1 MSRNAGAPGA
11 ESPVRLAGPSA
22 WRPIPVPHRLGQA
35 NRIEQFM
42 TMRYVV
48 GFDGSGPSE
57 AALAWT
63 IHRARH
69 EPAPIVLVHVAEG
82 DDGAMGEEYEDLAT
96 RRGAAML
103 SKRIDGLRRAHPEL
117 TVEGLAL
124 EGSVAWELARAVEP
138 ADLLIVGTHKTGFLH
153 GRVLGSRSVQIAA
166 AAPSS
171 VAVIPEVDLRF
182 RRGVVAGIDRAE
194 TAGAIAGLA
203 ADEAA
208 SRSDELSLME
218 AVTTVTPVQ
227 DRAPLAVAIVAAHQ
241 RHPALVIRSRTST
254 RPAAEA
260 LLDASRDKA
269 LLVLGP
275 GSLDPR
281 RSPIGS
287 VLHDVLLNLNAPVIV
302 ARPLGF
308 GGDPAMGSPRRDT
321 AASSA
326 PRS

>member
-1 MSRNAGAPGA
+1 
-11 ESPVRLAGPSA
+11 
-22 WRPIPVPHRLGQA
+22 
-35 NRIEQFM
+35 M
-42 TMRYVV
+42 TIRYVV

-63 IHRARH
+63 IQRAQH
-69 EPAPIVLVHVAEG
+69 EPAAIVLVHVAEG
-82 DDGAMGEEYEDLAT
+82 DDGSMGKDYENLTA
-96 RRGAAML
+96 RHGAALL
-103 SKRIDGLRRAHPEL
+103 SRRIDKLRRAHPEL

-124 EGSVAWELARAVEP
+124 EGSVVWELAGAVEP

-182 RRGVVAGIDRAE
+182 RRGVVAGIDRSE
-194 TAGAIAGLA
+194 TADAIASLA

-218 AVTTVTPVQ
+218 AVSPSAPSH
-227 DRAPLAVAIVAAHQ
+227 DRTPLAVAAVAAHR
-241 RHPALVIRSRTST
+241 RHPALLIRSRTSN

-302 ARPLGF
+302 ARPLASSEDGVT
-308 GGDPAMGSPRRDT
+308 GSPQQDT
-321 AASSA
+321 AAS
-326 PRS
+326 PTLRG

>member
-1 MSRNAGAPGA
+1 
-11 ESPVRLAGPSA
+11 
-22 WRPIPVPHRLGQA
+22 
-35 NRIEQFM
+35 M

-48 GFDGSGPSE
+48 GFDGSSPSE

-63 IHRARH
+63 IHRARQ

-82 DDGAMGEEYEDLAT
+82 DDGAMGGEYEDLAV

-103 SKRIDGLRRAHPEL
+103 SKRIDRLRRSNPEL
-117 TVEGLAL
+117 TVEGLAV
-124 EGSVAWELARAVEP
+124 EGSVAWELGRAVEP
-138 ADLLIVGTHKTGFLH
+138 ADLLVVGTHKTGFLH

-194 TAGAIAGLA
+194 TADAIARLA

-218 AVTTVTPVQ
+218 AVSTTAPPQ
-227 DRAPLAVAIVAAHQ
+227 DRTPLAVAIVAARE
-241 RHPALVIRSRTST
+241 RHPSLVVRSRTST

-287 VLHDVLLNLNAPVIV
+287 VLHDVLLNLNAPVMV
-302 ARPLGF
+302 ARPLDVGAV
-308 GGDPAMGSPRRDT
+308 PATESPRQDT
-321 AASSA
+321 ADSPA

>member
-1 MSRNAGAPGA
+1 
-11 ESPVRLAGPSA
+11 
-22 WRPIPVPHRLGQA
+22 
-35 NRIEQFM
+35 M

-63 IHRARH
+63 IHRTRQ

-82 DDGAMGEEYEDLAT
+82 DDGSMGKEYEDLTA
-96 RRGAAML
+96 RHGAAML
-103 SKRIDGLRRAHPEL
+103 SQRIDALRHSHPEL

-124 EGSVAWELARAVEP
+124 EGSVAWELAGAAES
-138 ADLLIVGTHKTGFLH
+138 ADLLVVGTHKTGFLH
-153 GRVLGSRSVQIAA
+153 GRALGSRSVQIAA

-171 VAVIPEVDLRF
+171 VAVIPEMDLRF
-182 RRGVVAGIDRAE
+182 RRGVVAGVDRVE
-194 TAGAIAGLA
+194 TAAAVAGFA

-208 SRSDELSLME
+208 ARSDELSLME
-218 AVTTVTPVQ
+218 AVATTTPVQ
-227 DRAPLAVAIVAAHQ
+227 DEAPLAVALVAAHQ

-302 ARPLGF
+302 ARPVVA
-308 GGDPAMGSPRRDT
+308 DPAIATGSTQPGRAVSPGSRG
-321 AASSA
+321 
-326 PRS
+326 

>member
-1 MSRNAGAPGA
+1 
-11 ESPVRLAGPSA
+11 
-22 WRPIPVPHRLGQA
+22 
-35 NRIEQFM
+35 M

-63 IHRARH
+63 IQRARE

-82 DDGAMGEEYEDLAT
+82 DDGSMGRDYENLTA
-96 RRGAAML
+96 RRGAALL
-103 SKRIDGLRRAHPEL
+103 SQRIDKLRRAHPEL

-138 ADLLIVGTHKTGFLH
+138 VDLLVVGTHKTGFLH
-153 GRVLGSRSVQIAA
+153 GRALGSRSVQIAA
-166 AAPSS
+166 AASSS

-182 RRGVVAGIDRAE
+182 RRGVVAGIDRSD
-194 TAGAIAGLA
+194 TAAAIAWVA

-208 SRSDELSLME
+208 RRSDELQLME
-218 AVTTVTPVQ
+218 AVSNTTPVQ
-227 DRAPLAVAIVAAHQ
+227 DRAPLAVALVAARH
-241 RHPALVIRSRTST
+241 RHPALIIRSRTST

-275 GSLDPR
+275 GSQDPR

-287 VLHDVLLNLNAPVIV
+287 VLHDV
-302 ARPLGF
+302 
-308 GGDPAMGSPRRDT
+308 
-321 AASSA
+321 
-326 PRS
+326 

>member
-1 MSRNAGAPGA
+1 
-11 ESPVRLAGPSA
+11 
-22 WRPIPVPHRLGQA
+22 
-35 NRIEQFM
+35 M

-48 GFDGSGPSE
+48 GFDGSSPSE

-63 IHRARH
+63 IHRARQ

-82 DDGAMGEEYEDLAT
+82 DDGAMGGEYEDLAV

-103 SKRIDGLRRAHPEL
+103 SKRIDRLRRSNPEL
-117 TVEGLAL
+117 TVEGLAV
-124 EGSVAWELARAVEP
+124 EGSVAWELGRAVEP
-138 ADLLIVGTHKTGFLH
+138 ADLLVVGTHKTGFLH

-194 TAGAIAGLA
+194 TADAIARLA

-218 AVTTVTPVQ
+218 AVSTTAPPQ
-227 DRAPLAVAIVAAHQ
+227 DRTPLAVAIVAARE
-241 RHPALVIRSRTST
+241 RHPSLVVRSRTST

-308 GGDPAMGSPRRDT
+308 GSDPATESPQPGT
-321 AASSA
+321 VVSPA

>member
-1 MSRNAGAPGA
+1 
-11 ESPVRLAGPSA
+11 
-22 WRPIPVPHRLGQA
+22 
-35 NRIEQFM
+35 M

-63 IHRARH
+63 IQRARQ

-82 DDGAMGEEYEDLAT
+82 DDGSMGKAYEDLTT
-96 RRGAAML
+96 RHGAALL
-103 SKRIDGLRRAHPEL
+103 SRKIDTLRRTHPEL

-124 EGSVAWELARAVEP
+124 EGSVAWELAGAVEP
-138 ADLLIVGTHKTGFLH
+138 ADLLVVGTHKTGFLH

-166 AAPSS
+166 AAASS

-194 TAGAIAGLA
+194 TAAGVARVA

-218 AVTTVTPVQ
+218 AVSSSAPSH
-227 DRAPLAVAIVAAHQ
+227 DRTPLAVAAVAAHD
-241 RHPALVIRSRTST
+241 RHPALVVRSRTST

-281 RSPIGS
+281 RSPIGT

-302 ARPLGF
+302 ARPAAASV
-308 GGDPAMGSPRRDT
+308 PSIPGSLRPGT
-321 AASSA
+321 AASPA
-326 PRS
+326 PRG

>member
-1 MSRNAGAPGA
+1 
-11 ESPVRLAGPSA
+11 
-22 WRPIPVPHRLGQA
+22 
-35 NRIEQFM
+35 M

-63 IHRARH
+63 IQRARQ

-82 DDGAMGEEYEDLAT
+82 DDGSMGKAYEDLTT
-96 RRGAAML
+96 RHGAALL
-103 SKRIDGLRRAHPEL
+103 SRKIDTLRRTHPEL

-124 EGSVAWELARAVEP
+124 EGSVAWELAGAVEP
-138 ADLLIVGTHKTGFLH
+138 ADLLVVGTHKTGFLH

-166 AAPSS
+166 AAASS

-194 TAGAIAGLA
+194 TAAGVARVA

-218 AVTTVTPVQ
+218 AVSSGAPSH
-227 DRAPLAVAIVAAHQ
+227 DRTPLAVAAVAAHD
-241 RHPALVIRSRTST
+241 RHPALVVRSRTST

-281 RSPIGS
+281 RSPIGT
-287 VLHDVLLNLNAPVIV
+287 VLHDVLLNLNATVIV
-302 ARPLGF
+302 ARPAAASV
-308 GGDPAMGSPRRDT
+308 PSIPGSLRPGT
-321 AASSA
+321 AASPA
-326 PRS
+326 PRG